1 MTDSIADITKL
12 VTSPAS
18 MKAEARNDGKVH
30 IGYISGEHEDGSKCS
45 ACVAFDAAQKAT
57 IRSHRGRSEVVQI
70 ELPLTG
76 EAFGAFAK
84 GMGGS
89 LDKSGMHIGGQTFK
103 AQTPTLFAYTVDSKG
118 QVHISNVIQGSD
130 AIENFGTWLNDVEK
144 NHGKVK
150 AAAKAAGETMTQ
162 CKVAPHAPGDPL
174 GLKAIAAAQAPAC
187 GVKR

>member
-1 MTDSIADITKL
+1 MTDSIADVTKL

-30 IGYISGEHEDGSKCS
+30 IGYISGVHEDGSKCS
-45 ACVAFDAAQKAT
+45 VCVAFDATHKAA

-76 EAFGAFAK
+76 KAFGDFAK
-84 GMGGS
+84 GMGGL
-89 LDKSGMHIGGQTFK
+89 LDKSGMHIGGQTFD
-103 AQTPTLFAYTVDSKG
+103 AATPTLFAYTVDSKG
-118 QVHISNVIQGSD
+118 QVHISSVIQGSD

-150 AAAKAAGETMTQ
+150 EAAKAAGEPMTQ
-162 CKVAPHAPGDPL
+162 CKVAPHNPGDPL
-174 GLKAIAAAQAPAC
+174 GLKTINAAKPTTC